1 MAHVILNAAGL
12 PRQSGFRSRQGSN
25 LMNVPDLASS
35 SSRRTYKALLI
46 VFCGLTLL
54 WSVLL
59 VFSWG
64 SSVSNVASLAVAIG
78 SSLLILAHLD
88 RNAHRKRVW
97 MLTAFPLIAVS
108 LILAAIALVQI

>member
-1 MAHVILNAAGL
+1 
-12 PRQSGFRSRQGSN
+12 
-25 LMNVPDLASS
+25 MNVPDLASS